1 MSTGR
6 LSFLAHRRLIAR
18 SEARALRELVR
29 AYGYL
34 PRTAPTVWSVS

>member
-1 MSTGR
+1 MTTR
-6 LSFLAHRRLIAR
+6 NLIRTRRYIAV
-18 SEARALRELVR
+18 SESRALRELVR